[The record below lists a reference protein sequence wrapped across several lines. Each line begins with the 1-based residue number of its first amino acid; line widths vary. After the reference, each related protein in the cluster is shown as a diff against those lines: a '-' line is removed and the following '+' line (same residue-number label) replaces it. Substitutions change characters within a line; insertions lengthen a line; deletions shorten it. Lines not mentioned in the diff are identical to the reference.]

1 MEASEMEVEEHS
13 TATTTSPS
21 TSSSKRY
28 ALKNSIQTNF
38 GDDYI
43 FQITPKDDW
52 SAMAVSLSNNAVKL
66 YSPATGQ
73 YLGECRGHTST
84 INEIAFGD
92 SSTDSSLL
100 HSCSSD
106 GTIRIWDSR
115 TFQQV
120 SVLHAGPSQEVFSF
134 SFGGANNL
142 LAGGCKAKVLLW
154 DWRNKKQ
161 VACLEE
167 SHTEDVTQVRFIPGS
182 QNKLLSASVDGLMCT
197 FDTTGDINDDD
208 HLESVLN
215 VGTSIGKIGFF
226 GQSNEKLWCLSHI
239 ETLSIWDWKEENI
252 IADFQEA
259 RSMASNGWTRD
270 DIDYFIDCHS
280 SSEDDRLWVIGAT
293 NAGTIGYFP
302 VNYINARAVGSPE
315 AILEGGHAGVVR
327 SIVPTSKLSKQYV
340 SKSIFGWSGGEDGRL
355 CCWLSD
361 ETCDVNR
368 AWISSTLALKPTKT
382 RKKVRHQPY

>member
-1 MEASEMEVEEHS
+1 MDASAMEVEQQQHS
-13 TATTTSPS
+13 S
-21 TSSSKRY
+21 TFKRF

-43 FQITPKDDW
+43 FQITTKEDW
-52 SAMAVSLSNNAVKL
+52 STMAVSLSSNLVKL
-66 YSPATGQ
+66 YSPETGQ
-73 YLGECRGHTST
+73 YLGECKGHNST

-92 SSTDSSLL
+92 SFSDCLL
-100 HSCSSD
+100 LYSCSSD
-106 GTIRIWDSR
+106 GTIRAWDSR

-120 SVLHAGPSQEVFSF
+120 SLVNAGPSQEVFSF

-142 LAGGCKAKVLLW
+142 LAGGCKAQVLLW

-161 VACLEE
+161 VACLED
-167 SHTEDVTQVRFIPGS
+167 SHTEDVTQVRFAPGT
-182 QNKLLSASVDGLMCT
+182 QNKLLSASVDGLMCI

-226 GQSNEKLWCLSHI
+226 GHNNQKLWCLSHI
-239 ETLSIWDWKEENI
+239 ETLSIWDWKEENA
-252 IADFQEA
+252 IADFPET

-270 DIDYFIDCHS
+270 QIDYFIDCHS
-280 SSEDDRLWVIGAT
+280 SSEDDRLWLIGAT

-302 VNYINARAVGSPE
+302 VNYMDRTIGSAE
-315 AILEGGHAGVVR
+315 AILEGGHVNVVR
-327 SIVPTSKLSKQYV
+327 SVLPKSGFPGRSLS
-340 SKSIFGWSGGEDGRL
+340 SGIFGWSGGEDGRL

-368 AWISSTLALKPTKT
+368 AWISSTLAIKPTKT
-382 RKKVRHQPY
+382 RKKIRHQPY